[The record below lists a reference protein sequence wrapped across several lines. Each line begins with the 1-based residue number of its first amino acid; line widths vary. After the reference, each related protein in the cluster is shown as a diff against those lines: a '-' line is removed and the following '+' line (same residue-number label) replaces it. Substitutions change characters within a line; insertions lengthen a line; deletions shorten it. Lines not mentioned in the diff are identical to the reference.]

1 MRADISSPL
10 TTNLKTVNGLA
21 RKNRNAKSGSIG
33 INQTVNTMNYFKDN
47 IQSVSPLQVQPQMSE
62 GIQVQAYCGEE
73 VQEGKRTSSVSH
85 PKSRQS
91 TVKSNTMQE
100 KNVQN
105 EDELKNLNTASKQ
118 PQA

>member
-1 MRADISSPL
+1 
-10 TTNLKTVNGLA
+10 
-21 RKNRNAKSGSIG
+21 
-33 INQTVNTMNYFKDN
+33 
-47 IQSVSPLQVQPQMSE
+47 MSE
-62 GIQVQAYCGEE
+62 GVQVQAYCGEE
-73 VQEGKRTSSVSH
+73 AQEGKRTSSVSH

-100 KNVQN
+100 KNLLTMNLPGLQN